1 MALEANVEL
10 LARGSIFQGL
20 SSEQLSTITKAT
32 KKTFFEEGSKIVE
45 AEHRGDTAYLIL
57 SGKAVS
63 CPPKGVTF
71 GSEELEP
78 GTLVGEMAMLVETVY
93 SITIVAEERVRAL
106 AIDRKALF
114 EVMEEDPS
122 IAQHFSE
129 KLLGRLSALAQDL
142 HAVDAQFAV
151 LEASLD
157 AAITAVA

>member
-1 MALEANVEL
+1 MALEANAEL
-10 LARGSIFQGL
+10 LARGSIFHGL
-20 SSEQLSTITKAT
+20 TSEQLTAITNAT
-32 KKTFFEEGSKIVE
+32 KKTFFEEGSVIVE
-45 AEHRGDTAYLIL
+45 AEKPGRTAYLIL

-63 CPPKGVTF
+63 RPPKGVNF
-71 GSEELEP
+71 APEELEP

-93 SITIVAEERVRAL
+93 SVTIVAEERVRAL
-106 AIDRKALF
+106 AISREALL

-129 KLLGRLSALAQDL
+129 KLLGRLSALAHDL
-142 HAVDAQFAV
+142 RAVDAQFAE

>member
-10 LARGSIFQGL
+10 LARGSIFHGL
-20 SSEQLSTITKAT
+20 TSEQLSAISKAT

-45 AEHRGDTAYLIL
+45 AEYRGDTAYLIL

-63 CPPKGVTF
+63 CPPKGAGF
-71 GSEELEP
+71 APEELKP

-106 AIDRKALF
+106 AINRKALF

-129 KLLGRLSALAQDL
+129 KLLSRLAELAQDL
-142 HAVDAQFAV
+142 HAVDAQFAL

-157 AAITAVA
+157 AAITTAA

>member
-10 LARGSIFQGL
+10 LAHGSIFHGL
-20 SSEQLSTITKAT
+20 SSEQLTVISKAT
-32 KKTFFEEGSKIVE
+32 KKTFFEEGAKIVE

-63 CPPKGVTF
+63 RPPKGVSF
-71 GSEELEP
+71 GPEELAP

-93 SITIVAEERVRAL
+93 SVTIVAEERVRAL
-106 AIDRKALF
+106 AINRKALF

-129 KLLGRLSALAQDL
+129 KLLGKLTELAQDL
-142 HAVDAQFAV
+142 HAVDAQFAL

-157 AAITAVA
+157 AAITAAA

>member
-1 MALEANVEL
+1 MALEANAEL

-20 SSEQLSTITKAT
+20 TTEQLTAITKAT

-45 AEHRGDTAYLIL
+45 ADQSGHTAYLIL

-71 GSEELEP
+71 GPEELPP

-106 AIDRKALF
+106 AISREALF
-114 EVMEEDPS
+114 EVMEGDPS

-129 KLLGRLSALAQDL
+129 KLLSRLTELAQDL
-142 HAVDAQFAV
+142 HAVDAQFAL

-157 AAITAVA
+157 DAISAVA